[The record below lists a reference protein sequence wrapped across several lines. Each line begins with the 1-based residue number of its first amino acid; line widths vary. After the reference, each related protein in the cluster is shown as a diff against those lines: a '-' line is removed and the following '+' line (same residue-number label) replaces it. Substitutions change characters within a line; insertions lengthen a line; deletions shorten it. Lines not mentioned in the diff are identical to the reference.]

1 MTSTRSPEPITF
13 PETPFPGRRPGAV
26 PWAMALALAATVA
39 AGCQAGPP
47 VREAPPKAAAE
58 APGIAGTAFVPAEGV
73 FIYVYKPGSDPH
85 GPAEVI
91 LPAPTLK
98 DGQFR
103 LDLPPGEYTVVARR
117 RSNLEN
123 SGPLI
128 GGDLRSDPVTVTVG
142 QNGKVPLSLLMN
154 AKDDMELRAYT
165 SPKEWTTAI
174 AGQVRD
180 ADGNPVEGARVH
192 VYTYVQMSERPKY
205 VSERTAPD
213 GRYIVYLPKGGT
225 YYLAARNRFG
235 GPPRIGD
242 LYGRYD
248 EGSIDPTGVV
258 VKEGQVR
265 DRVDITVFKVW

>member
-1 MTSTRSPEPITF
+1 MRPGSLECVTRFAIVAAAALLVGCAAS
-13 PETPFPGRRPGAV
+13 PGAV
-26 PWAMALALAATVA
+26 KP
-39 AGCQAGPP
+39 
-47 VREAPPKAAAE
+47 APAAA
-58 APGIAGTAFVPAEGV
+58 APAPEVSGIAGTVFAPAEGV
-73 FIYVYKPGSDPH
+73 FLYVYRKGDDPH
-85 GPAEVI
+85 GPARVI

-98 DGQFR
+98 DGAFSI
-103 LDLPPGEYTVVARR
+103 DLPPGEYVVVARR

-128 GGDLRSDPVTVTVG
+128 GGDQRSDPATVRVG
-142 QNGKVPLSLLMN
+142 DGGKVPLTLLMN
-154 AKDDMELRAYT
+154 VKDDMELKAFQ
-165 SPKEWTTAI
+165 PPDGWTTAV
-174 AGQVRD
+174 AGTVRD

-205 VSERTAPD
+205 VSERTGPD
-213 GRYIVYLPKGGT
+213 GRYIVHLPKGGT

-258 VKEGQVR
+258 VKDGQTR
-265 DRVDITVFKVW
+265 EKVDIIVFKVW

>member
-1 MTSTRSPEPITF
+1 MRSGSLRCVTLFAVMAAAAFLQGCAGSRAAVAPAAQ
-13 PETPFPGRRPGAV
+13 PGA
-26 PWAMALALAATVA
+26 AA
-39 AGCQAGPP
+39 P
-47 VREAPPKAAAE
+47 ES
-58 APGIAGTAFVPAEGV
+58 PGIAGTVFAPAEGV
-73 FIYVYKPGSDPH
+73 FLYVYRKGDDPH
-85 GPAEVI
+85 GPAYVI

-98 DGQFR
+98 DGAFKVE
-103 LDLPPGEYTVVARR
+103 LPAGEYVVVARR

-128 GGDLRSDPVTVTVG
+128 GGDLRSDPVTVRVG
-142 QNGKVPLSLLMN
+142 SGGKVPLSLLMN
-154 AKDDMELRAYT
+154 AKDDMEFKAFQ
-165 SPKEWTTAI
+165 PPEAWTTAV
-174 AGQVRD
+174 AGTVKD

-205 VSERTAPD
+205 VSERTGPD
-213 GRYIVYLPKGGT
+213 GRYIIHLPKGGT

-258 VKEGQVR
+258 VKDGQTR
-265 DRVDITVFKVW
+265 DKVDIIVFKVW

>member
-1 MTSTRSPEPITF
+1 MRSGPPQCVIRYLF
-13 PETPFPGRRPGAV
+13 VA
-26 PWAMALALAATVA
+26 ASAALLAACAAHQGSVKPVA
-39 AGCQAGPP
+39 APGVA
-47 VREAPPKAAAE
+47 APE
-58 APGIAGTAFVPAEGV
+58 APGIAGTVFAPAEGV
-73 FIYVYKPGSDPH
+73 FLYVYRKGDDPH
-85 GPAEVI
+85 GPAYVI

-98 DGQFR
+98 DGAFKVE
-103 LDLPPGEYTVVARR
+103 LPAGEYVVVARR

-128 GGDLRSDPVTVTVG
+128 GGDLRSDPVMVRVG
-142 QNGKVPLSLLMN
+142 DAGKVALSLLMY
-154 AKDDMELRAYT
+154 AKDDMELKAFQ
-165 SPKEWTTAI
+165 PPDAWTTAL
-174 AGQVRD
+174 AGTVRD

-205 VSERTAPD
+205 VSERTGPD
-213 GRYIVYLPKGGT
+213 GRYIIYLPKGGT

-258 VKEGQVR
+258 VKDGQTR
-265 DRVDITVFKVW
+265 DKVDIIVFKVW